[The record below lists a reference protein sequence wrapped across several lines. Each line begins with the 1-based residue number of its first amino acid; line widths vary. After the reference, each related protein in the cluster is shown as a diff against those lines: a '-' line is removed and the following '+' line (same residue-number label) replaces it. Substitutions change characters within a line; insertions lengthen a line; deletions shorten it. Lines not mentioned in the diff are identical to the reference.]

1 MSFEYLGVEKNRGLG
16 WDFTSKFDHGVEPN
30 EFAKFTKMET
40 FSIGMFHKK
49 NMLSINLFHAK
60 GFSGLAVNSRF
71 SSCAMEITEKVTA
84 ILVPIA
90 SCK

>member
-1 MSFEYLGVEKNRGLG
+1 MSFEYAGVKKNRGLG
-16 WDFTSKFDHGVEPN
+16 WDFTSKFDHAVEPN
-30 EFAKFTKMET
+30 ELAKFTKMET
-40 FSIGMFHKK
+40 SFIGMFHKK

-60 GFSGLAVNSRF
+60 GFSGLGVNSRF
-71 SSCAMEITEKVTA
+71 SRCAMKITEKVTA